1 MFLSQQKS
9 SKVSASLWISLIKW
23 MGDWV
28 IKCVKIYKSSNHS
41 QTTLP
46 NQKRSVTKSH
56 LILNTHSDT
65 CQNFPALFIL
75 MSGWQEE
82 THVSEG
88 EMFCFISIF
97 IRLDS
102 QNCDLRL
109 LKDGKR
115 EHYDIVRIIKCLLPR
130 YLLDN
135 VHCCSVGA
143 ISERRQKVSDFTDIA
158 RVVQP
163 VRIDRQSR
171 SFPSILIVSLRPVWQ
186 QRKKLWRAIKILN

>member
-9 SKVSASLWISLIKW
+9 SRVSASLWISLIKW

-41 QTTLP
+41 QTTPP
-46 NQKRSVTKSH
+46 NQKRSETKSH

-75 MSGWQEE
+75 VSGWQEE

-88 EMFCFISIF
+88 EMFRFISVF

-109 LKDGKR
+109 LKDGKEESIMTLSKSWNVFSLVTCWTMCIAAQCWCDKR
-115 EHYDIVRIIKCLLPR
+115 KTTASFRFHWCHKSVAGKDRLP
-130 YLLDN
+130 
-135 VHCCSVGA
+135 
-143 ISERRQKVSDFTDIA
+143 IA
-158 RVVQP
+158 QFP
-163 VRIDRQSR
+163 INSHRQS
-171 SFPSILIVSLRPVWQ
+171 SLCLTTVEEAV
-186 QRKKLWRAIKILN
+186 KSN